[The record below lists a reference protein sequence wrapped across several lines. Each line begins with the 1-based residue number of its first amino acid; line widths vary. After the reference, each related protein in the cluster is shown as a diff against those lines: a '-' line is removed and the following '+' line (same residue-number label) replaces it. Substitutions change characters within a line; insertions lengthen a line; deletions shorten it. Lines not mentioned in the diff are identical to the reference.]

1 MIDYCI
7 YPPFYTFPDNPDAE
21 TPEPNNL
28 EEEREVLSKRRPSLD
43 SSRFTKKE
51 FRIFQRKNKA
61 AITEA
66 TVERTVVPLI
76 TGTSDDDI
84 RNLSNLLFSDLEPI
98 AGEDVVTP
106 KPDFFDG
113 SDMGAIHPKIRSAN
127 EDGNLRKLIIPTNNV
142 DAPVLPN
149 FYMELKRPDG
159 HSRVA
164 WRQAVHVGAVGARA
178 MHALMNY
185 GKEEPV
191 YDGNMYTYS
200 STYHDGRLNLYAHH
214 VAPPTA
220 PSDRPKYYM
229 TAVKSF
235 VLESDMDSFRQGVTA
250 FRNARDRARWHRDNF
265 IRAANARACQSDGVV
280 VVAPPEAGSTAA
292 AAGVTA
298 QSGEATAETTTAAVG
313 VAEQHKE
320 STGDDDLG
328 GRDTDAESQS
338 TITSIGAEEN
348 YTASQDLVAG
358 EPAHSQR
365 LLHQVPEPRQ
375 ESTLRDIEPATSL
388 ATSLTSSLSQSQNS
402 TSGSAKRT
410 RVFADLL
417 SNAGG
422 KKQDGESKRVRRGS
436 F

>member
-1 MIDYCI
+1 RTADLARFARHGGPDLRHLRGYPEPQGALHTMGPPSGVSTKTPKTSAYNGAFEQLMIDYCI

-113 SDMGAIHPKIRSAN
+113 ADMGAIHPKIRSAN

-149 FYMELKRPDG
+149 FFMELKRPDG

-164 WRQAVHVGAVGARA
+164 WRQAMHVGAVGARA
-178 MHALMNY
+178 MHALTNY

-265 IRAANARACQSDGVV
+265 IRAANAKACQSD
-280 VVAPPEAGSTAA
+280 
-292 AAGVTA
+292 
-298 QSGEATAETTTAAVG
+298 
-313 VAEQHKE
+313 
-320 STGDDDLG
+320 
-328 GRDTDAESQS
+328 
-338 TITSIGAEEN
+338 
-348 YTASQDLVAG
+348 
-358 EPAHSQR
+358 
-365 LLHQVPEPRQ
+365 
-375 ESTLRDIEPATSL
+375 
-388 ATSLTSSLSQSQNS
+388 
-402 TSGSAKRT
+402 
-410 RVFADLL
+410 
-417 SNAGG
+417 
-422 KKQDGESKRVRRGS
+422 
-436 F
+436 